1 MFNFLRKC
9 PTCPVTLMYKIQNIN
24 HSLFLKIIL
33 FIYFWAVLGLCG
45 CTVFSL
51 VAASGGY
58 SLVGVL
64 GLLTEVASLVVEHR
78 L

>member
-1 MFNFLRKC
+1 
-9 PTCPVTLMYKIQNIN
+9 MYKIQNIN

>member
-1 MFNFLRKC
+1 M
-9 PTCPVTLMYKIQNIN
+9 Q
-24 HSLFLKIIL
+24 FLKLIL

-51 VAASGGY
+51 AAASGGY
-58 SLVGVL
+58 TLVGVL